1 MKNIERNEIQPILLN
16 LLKQFKV
23 YSEKHNLTFMLCGG
37 TLLGAVRHKGFIPW
51 DDDIDLFVTKE
62 TFKKLMKI
70 VDEDPYLDDERRYKI
85 LAPGSK
91 DYIYPYFKVIDTK
104 TIAYEKNI
112 NKKYAIGI
120 WIDIFCL
127 SFIPENEAEYM
138 KMFKK
143 QRFYKNI
150 NKLQIAGSF
159 SNPFL
164 ILITPFLKFVQVILN
179 LFGLSSHR
187 CIKKILDLDKV
198 ESSNIVGNVHWP
210 LSPKDRYK
218 KEWFQ
223 NIVKLEFE
231 DDEYYVPIGYKEVL
245 ESLYG
250 NYMQLPPV
258 EERVQHPIKAF
269 YLEDDLS
276 N

>member
-150 NKLQIAGSF
+150 NKLQIANKF

-164 ILITPFLKFVQVILN
+164 NKIKTFLKFV
-179 LFGLSSHR
+179 
-187 CIKKILDLDKV
+187 
-198 ESSNIVGNVHWP
+198 
-210 LSPKDRYK
+210 
-218 KEWFQ
+218 
-223 NIVKLEFE
+223 
-231 DDEYYVPIGYKEVL
+231 
-245 ESLYG
+245 
-250 NYMQLPPV
+250 
-258 EERVQHPIKAF
+258 
-269 YLEDDLS
+269 
-276 N
+276 